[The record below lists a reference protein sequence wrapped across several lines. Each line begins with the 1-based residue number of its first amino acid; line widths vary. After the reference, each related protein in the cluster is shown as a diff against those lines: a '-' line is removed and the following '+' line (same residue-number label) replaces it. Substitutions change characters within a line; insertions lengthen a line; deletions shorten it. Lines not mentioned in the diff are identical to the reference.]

1 MTDKYV
7 KLGDL
12 LVYRKSIELSDLA
25 WEIYGKLDWQDR
37 KIMGDQFVRSTDSC
51 GVNIAEG
58 YSRFHY
64 LDRIKFYYNSRAS
77 LAEAKHWSFIL
88 FRRQKIN
95 KDTFDNFLSKC
106 EKANF
111 QLNKFI
117 KISYQSK
124 DSELK
129 K

>member
-12 LVYRKSIELSDLA
+12 LVYRMFIELSDLA
-25 WEIYGKLDWQDR
+25 WEIYGNLDWQDR

-51 GVNIAEG
+51 GANIVEG
-58 YSRFHY
+58 YGRFHY

-77 LAEAKHWSFIL
+77 LAEAKHWCFLLYS
-88 FRRQKIN
+88 RQKI
-95 KDTFDNFLSKC
+95 KKEVFEKFQSKC

-111 QLNKFI
+111 ELNKFI
-117 KISYQSK
+117 KITYQSK
-124 DSELK
+124 DSEIK